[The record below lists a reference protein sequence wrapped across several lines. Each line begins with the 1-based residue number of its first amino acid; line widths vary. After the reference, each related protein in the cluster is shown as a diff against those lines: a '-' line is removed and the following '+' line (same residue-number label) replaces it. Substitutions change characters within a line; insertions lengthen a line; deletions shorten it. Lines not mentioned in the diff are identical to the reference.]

1 MVLLKDSPEFH
12 VLYVNLSLPPR
23 CRPCSLS
30 LLKSAL
36 PLPRVLKHS
45 VDATYE
51 EQGPSPGFRMELSIF
66 YVVYFVVFP
75 FFFVNIFV
83 ALIIITFQEQGDK
96 VMSEC
101 SLEKNE
107 VSRGCVRPGH
117 GHSGQD
123 YQSPWHGC
131 GWHRQGLL
139 FLQIE
144 TADQLGLLG
153 GSLATST
160 SSSSGLPER
169 ACEKVPLVVGKAL
182 HSWLP
187 SLLTEGLH

>member
-1 MVLLKDSPEFH
+1 MLAIAPS
-12 VLYVNLSLPPR
+12 
-23 CRPCSLS
+23 
-30 LLKSAL
+30 
-36 PLPRVLKHS
+36 RVLKHS

-107 VSRGCVRPGH
+107 VGVSYRPQTHYGLST
-117 GHSGQD
+117 GLSGLHPAGAFYHQ
-123 YQSPWHGC
+123 PT
-131 GWHRQGLL
+131 QGVTVCQGRAMQGRARDALG
-139 FLQIE
+139 
-144 TADQLGLLG
+144 TGGLLG
-153 GSLATST
+153 RTGF
-160 SSSSGLPER
+160 
-169 ACEKVPLVVGKAL
+169 
-182 HSWLP
+182 
-187 SLLTEGLH
+187 